1 MSDGGHSDFLATLGP
16 GQALGIAAIG
26 AGIPSQRER
35 LQRLQPWIDSQDPIH
50 WWRQQEYARARRAAR
65 RRELLHRLAIPLV
78 VTLLLIAAAAF
89 AAVLISPRGPAS
101 PYGDAVGAPERMAA
115 PSGAPATDLRSIA
128 HAIALEVGVPP
139 RLFLALIQ
147 TESSWRVKA
156 RGAAGELGLTQLLP
170 RTARHLGVDPHDVRG
185 NLLGGALHLR
195 AHYLRTGD
203 WTRAL
208 VSYNGRG
215 PKARAYAQRV
225 LRTWEASE

>member
-1 MSDGGHSDFLATLGP
+1 MRSANCLSPA
-16 GQALGIAAIG
+16 
-26 AGIPSQRER
+26 QRER

-65 RRELLHRLAIPLV
+65 RRELLHRVGIPLV
-78 VTLLLIAAAAF
+78 VTLLLVAAAAF
-89 AAVLISPRGPAS
+89 AAALLSPRDPAS
-101 PYGDAVGAPERMAA
+101 PYGDAVGAPERLAA
-115 PSGAPATDLRSIA
+115 PEAPASDLRSVA
-128 HAIALEVGVPP
+128 WKIALDHGIPP

-147 TESSWRVKA
+147 TESSFRVNA
-156 RGAAGELGLTQLLP
+156 RGAAGEIGLTQLLP
-170 RTARHLGVDPHDVRG
+170 ETARRLGVDPHDVRG

-208 VSYNGRG
+208 TSYNGRG